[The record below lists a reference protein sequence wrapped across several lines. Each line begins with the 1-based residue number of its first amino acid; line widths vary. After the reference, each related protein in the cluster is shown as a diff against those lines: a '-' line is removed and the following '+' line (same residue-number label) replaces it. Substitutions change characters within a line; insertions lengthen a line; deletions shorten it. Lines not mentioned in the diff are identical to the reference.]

1 MKGTCDS
8 DPATICQGGNDQ
20 TGGGSHVLVTVLE
33 AGTDLLHTAVIDLL
47 IPVVSELLLPS
58 KVVDGGNIIL
68 DKIFH
73 DITGMHVSGDE
84 GHNDLSLKGSK
95 FTSDELSKLA

>member
-8 DPATICQGGNDQ
+8 DPATICQGSDDQ
-20 TGGGSHVLVTVLE
+20 TGGGSHVLVTILE
-33 AGTDLLHTAVIDLL
+33 AGTDLLHTAIIDLL

-68 DKIFH
+68 NEIFY
-73 DITGMHVSGDE
+73 DITGMHISGD
-84 GHNDLSLKGSK
+84 
-95 FTSDELSKLA
+95 

>member
-8 DPATICQGGNDQ
+8 DPATIGQGRDDQ
-20 TGGGSHVLVTVLE
+20 TGGGSHVLVAVLE
-33 AGTDLLHTAVIDLL
+33 AGTDLLHTAIIDFL

-68 DKIFH
+68 NEIFD
-73 DITGMHVSGDE
+73 DITGMHISGD
-84 GHNDLSLKGSK
+84 
-95 FTSDELSKLA
+95 